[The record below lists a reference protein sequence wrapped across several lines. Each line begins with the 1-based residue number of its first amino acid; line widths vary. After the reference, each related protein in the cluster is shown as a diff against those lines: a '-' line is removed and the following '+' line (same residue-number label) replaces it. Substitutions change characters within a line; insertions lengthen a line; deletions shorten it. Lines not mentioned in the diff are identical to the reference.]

1 MNELLTYA
9 SPIEEMT
16 KDSSA
21 KLYEKFSG
29 TMKNEVITITFRT
42 DRVKIDSLR
51 RILNDY
57 ALFQNKKD
65 EYCIKAIR
73 NLIIK
78 NNFLELT
85 LELAEENITE
95 DYYLE
100 EIDKNH
106 DKYVI
111 DINYISEPDDIKV
124 VNEIV
129 KKIGLEFSIDEVAE
143 MFSLD
148 SKDMENKVA
157 QIK

>member
-1 MNELLTYA
+1 MSDLYTYDN
-9 SPIEEMT
+9 PTEDMI

-21 KLYEKFSG
+21 KLYERFSSSR
-29 TMKNEVITITFRT
+29 KDEPITITFHT
-42 DRVKIDSLR
+42 DRAKIDSLR
-51 RILNDY
+51 EIFNTY
-57 ALFQNKKD
+57 TIFQDKKD

-85 LELAEENITE
+85 LELSEENITE
-95 DYYLE
+95 DDYSN
-100 EIDKNH
+100 EIENNPNR
-106 DKYVI
+106 YVI
-111 DINYISEPDDIKV
+111 DIDYIKEPNDIKV

-148 SKDMENKVA
+148 SKDLENKVA

>member
-1 MNELLTYA
+1 MNDLYTYDNPA
-9 SPIEEMT
+9 EDMI

-21 KLYEKFSG
+21 KLYEKFSSSR
-29 TMKNEVITITFRT
+29 KDESITITFQT
-42 DRVKIDSLR
+42 DRAKMDSLR
-51 RILNDY
+51 EIFNSY
-57 ALFQNKKD
+57 TIFQNKKD

-85 LELAEENITE
+85 LELSEENITE
-95 DYYLE
+95 DEYSN
-100 EIDKNH
+100 EIETKPDR
-106 DKYVI
+106 YVI
-111 DINYISEPDDIKV
+111 DIDYIKEPNDIKV

-148 SKDMENKVA
+148 SKDLENKVA
-157 QIK
+157 LIK